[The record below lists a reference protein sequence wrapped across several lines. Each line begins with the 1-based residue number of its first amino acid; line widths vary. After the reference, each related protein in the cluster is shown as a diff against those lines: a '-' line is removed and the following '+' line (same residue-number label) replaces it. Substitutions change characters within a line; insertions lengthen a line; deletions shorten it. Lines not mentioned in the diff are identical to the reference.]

1 MSDLA
6 LLKENFTELKTEIDE
21 IKKSFKQIKKMTK
34 IKRNPILSQ
43 GHLSKM
49 LSKKARLSIS
59 TRSCLK
65 KKSAKSSS
73 STIKKTVKFD
83 LTDKSEKRT
92 RSTSIIIK
100 NEMVEKIIDNSEL
113 NELVDLS
120 SHEDICEIKIDSIL
134 EDISIF

>member
-1 MSDLA
+1 M
-6 LLKENFTELKTEIDE
+6 
-21 IKKSFKQIKKMTK
+21 
-34 IKRNPILSQ
+34 
-43 GHLSKM
+43 
-49 LSKKARLSIS
+49 
-59 TRSCLK
+59 
-65 KKSAKSSS
+65 
-73 STIKKTVKFD
+73 
-83 LTDKSEKRT
+83 TDKSEKRT